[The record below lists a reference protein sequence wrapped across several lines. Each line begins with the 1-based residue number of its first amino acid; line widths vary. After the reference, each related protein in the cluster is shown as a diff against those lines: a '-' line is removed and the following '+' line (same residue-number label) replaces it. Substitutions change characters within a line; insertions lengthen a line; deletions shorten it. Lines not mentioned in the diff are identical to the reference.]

1 MNKYVVT
8 YVRESYYTVVIEAED
23 IAQANKKAKD
33 VSISDLEH
41 DYDSGVYK
49 LYGVKN
55 DIRNTAVNS
64 L

>member
-33 VSISDLEH
+33 ISISDLEH
-41 DYDSGVYK
+41 DYDSGVFK
-49 LYGVKN
+49 LHDVKN
-55 DIRNTAVNS
+55 ESI
-64 L
+64 

>member
-1 MNKYVVT
+1 
-8 YVRESYYTVVIEAED
+8 VIEAED